1 MNYTAYAVRGVLAI
15 VSKACTKMFQT
26 VPLHSSSSTPSSP
39 MKNELFRCYFCNMA
53 DNDAEFP
60 GKSESAPGLN
70 YAVMVFLC

>member
-1 MNYTAYAVRGVLAI
+1 
-15 VSKACTKMFQT
+15 
-26 VPLHSSSSTPSSP
+26 

-70 YAVMVFLC
+70 YTGNGVSLLKTL